1 MIYIEICKRRE
12 SDVRIGEAVK
22 NRIMELCDERNITIN
37 KLATICGITQS
48 TLNNIVSGRNNS
60 VTVATIQKI
69 CDGLNISI
77 IEFFMSPAFDKLEQ
91 EIRYKLSVQL
101 LRCNES
107 LFVQNKNRDEKSPLF
122 SLL

>member
-91 EIRYKLSVQL
+91 EIT
-101 LRCNES
+101 
-107 LFVQNKNRDEKSPLF
+107 
-122 SLL
+122 